1 MNSIIETA
9 TAVGSFKTLAVVS
22 TAADIVDKRKGPRP
36 FSVPAPTDDAVAKI
50 PKADLDKLLTD
61 KVKLKSVLTYHVVR
75 GKLMSADIKPN
86 KVKSVQGAQLAI
98 DTMSGV
104 MVNDAKVVAAD
115 NGVIYAIDA
124 QVTMAGVYRSAPGL
138 RADHT
143 T

>member
-61 KVKLKSVLTYHVVR
+61 KVKLKSVLTYHVVC
-75 GKLMSADIKPN
+75 GKLMSAYFKPD

-124 QVTMAGVYRSAPGL
+124 QVTMAGV
-138 RADHT
+138 
-143 T
+143 

>member
-1 MNSIIETA
+1 
-9 TAVGSFKTLAVVS
+9 
-22 TAADIVDKRKGPRP
+22 
-36 FSVPAPTDDAVAKI
+36 
-50 PKADLDKLLTD
+50 
-61 KVKLKSVLTYHVVR
+61 
-75 GKLMSADIKPN
+75 MSADIKPN

-124 QVTMAGVYRSAPGL
+124 QVTMARVYRSAPGL

>member
-1 MNSIIETA
+1 MNSIIETT

-61 KVKLKSVLTYHVVR
+61 KVKLKSVLSYHVVC
-75 GKLMSADIKPN
+75 GKLMSAYFKPD

>member
-36 FSVPAPTDDAVAKI
+36 LSVLARTDDAVAKI

-75 GKLMSADIKPN
+75 GKLMSAYFKPD

-98 DTMSGV
+98 DTMSGE

-115 NGVIYAIDA
+115 NGVIHAIDA
-124 QVTMAGVYRSAPGL
+124 QVTMGVYRSAPGL
-138 RADHT
+138 CADHT

>member
-61 KVKLKSVLTYHVVR
+61 KVKLKSVLTYHVVC
-75 GKLMSADIKPN
+75 GKLMSAYFKPD